1 MQNTNLIIKQN
12 EEILETKQTQHTNK
26 KKKNSLHCLQPKMTS
41 KYKIS
46 MHKFRTKHNKLEQK
60 DPTSIINIT
69 YNLQI
74 CYLFNNESIFLGFS
88 ILGFI
93 WFLPTK
99 SEIRTDLT

>member
-1 MQNTNLIIKQN
+1 
-12 EEILETKQTQHTNK
+12 
-26 KKKNSLHCLQPKMTS
+26 
-41 KYKIS
+41 

-69 YNLQI
+69 YNLQS

-93 WFLPTK
+93 WFLQIK
-99 SEIRTDLT
+99 SEIRTDLTKKLNLKTQIKSERERIQGDPD